1 MYRDIDAIAMLV
13 EDLYHLLVAVALRHA
28 HQTAELTDAMIH
40 MHYIVAYLEL
50 LDLFQRQ
57 GHLATTRLVALEVV
71 LMETVEYLVVC
82 KEADAQVIIGK
93 ALMKRL
99 IYRRKDESLI
109 LRLKDLLQTF
119 VLFLA
124 IGKDI
129 DLVAL

>member
-1 MYRDIDAIAMLV
+1 
-13 EDLYHLLVAVALRHA
+13 
-28 HQTAELTDAMIH
+28 
-40 MHYIVAYLEL
+40 
-50 LDLFQRQ
+50 
-57 GHLATTRLVALEVV
+57 
-71 LMETVEYLVVC
+71 METVKYLVVC
-82 KEADAQVIIGK
+82 EEADAQVIIGK

-109 LRLKDLLQTF
+109 LRLKDLLQTL

>member
-1 MYRDIDAIAMLV
+1 
-13 EDLYHLLVAVALRHA
+13 
-28 HQTAELTDAMIH
+28 MIH
-40 MHYIVAYLEL
+40 MHHIVAYLEL
-50 LDLFQRQ
+50 LDLLQRQ
-57 GHLATTRLVALEVV
+57 RHLATTRLVALEIV

-82 KEADAQVIIGK
+82 KEANAQVIIGK

-99 IYRRKDESLI
+99 IDRRKDESLI

-119 VLFLA
+119 VLFLT